1 MMALGESST
10 SARALGPAASAL
22 ARTAL
27 DLAME
32 RYADGDERAF
42 TELFHALAPR
52 VHAFLKRLS
61 GSDDT
66 ASDLTQETFL
76 RMHRARGTFAR
87 GHAVL
92 PWAYAIARN
101 CFTSHVR
108 SPKYRAARGA
118 VDVADHEV
126 SAGTDASAEEKLAAR
141 QSAQIVGETLAGM
154 SLINREAF
162 VLLRFEGLSVAE
174 AAEVIGATQS
184 AVKVRAFRAY
194 EALRAALDTG
204 ERRKGEPAAERQAR
218 VRGA

>member
-1 MMALGESST
+1 MMALGEDST
-10 SARALGPAASAL
+10 AAPTLGSRASAV
-22 ARTAL
+22 AHGAL

-42 TELFHALAPR
+42 TEIFHTLAPR

-87 GHAVL
+87 GHTVV

-118 VDVADHEV
+118 VDVADHEL
-126 SAGTDASAEEKLAAR
+126 SAGTDANGEEKLAAV
-141 QSAQIVGETLAGM
+141 QTAEIVGHTLAAM
-154 SLINREAF
+154 SVVNREAF
-162 VLLRFEGLSVAE
+162 VLLRFEGLSVAQ
-174 AAEVIGATQS
+174 AAEVIGATES

-194 EALRAALDTG
+194 EALRAALDAG
-204 ERRKGEPAAERQAR
+204 ERRKGAPAAETRAH

>member
-1 MMALGESST
+1 MMALGEDT
-10 SARALGPAASAL
+10 SGEPALGHAVNTGAQS
-22 ARTAL
+22 AL

-42 TELFHALAPR
+42 DEVFHTLAPR

-61 GSDDT
+61 SSEDT

-118 VDVADHEV
+118 VDVAEHEV
-126 SAGTDASAEEKLAAR
+126 SAGTDASGEEKLAAR
-141 QSAQIVGETLAGM
+141 QSAEIVAETLATM

-162 VLLRFEGLSVAE
+162 VLLRFEGISVAQ
-174 AAEVIGATQS
+174 AAEVIGATES

-194 EALRAALDTG
+194 EALRAALDAG
-204 ERRKGEPAAERQAR
+204 ERRKGEPATGTRAR

>member
-1 MMALGESST
+1 MIALGDDST
-10 SARALGPAASAL
+10 VTPALEAAAIPF

-27 DLAME
+27 DHAME

-87 GHAVL
+87 GHAVV

-108 SPKYRAARGA
+108 SPKYRAARTA
-118 VDVADHEV
+118 VDVAEHEV
-126 SAGTDASAEEKLAAR
+126 SGGTDASAEEKLAAR
-141 QSAQIVGETLAGM
+141 QSAEIVGETLAAM
-154 SLINREAF
+154 SVINREAF
-162 VLLRFEGLSVAE
+162 VLLRFEGLSVSQ
-174 AAEVIGATQS
+174 AAEVIGATES

-194 EALRAALDTG
+194 EALRAALDAG
-204 ERRKGEPAAERQAR
+204 ERRRGEPAAEAR
-218 VRGA
+218 APLRGA

>member
-1 MMALGESST
+1 MMALGEEST
-10 SARALGPAASAL
+10 VAPSLGSPASAV
-22 ARTAL
+22 ARSAL

-42 TELFHALAPR
+42 TEIFHALAPR

-92 PWAYAIARN
+92 PWTYAIARN

-118 VDVADHEV
+118 VDVADHEL
-126 SAGTDASAEEKLAAR
+126 SAGTDASGEEKLAAV
-141 QSAQIVGETLAGM
+141 QTAEIVGQTLAAM
-154 SLINREAF
+154 SVINREAF
-162 VLLRFEGLSVAE
+162 VLLRFEGLSVAQ
-174 AAEVIGATQS
+174 AAEVIGATES

-194 EALRAALDTG
+194 EALRVALDAG
-204 ERRKGEPAAERQAR
+204 ERRKGDSAAETRAR